1 MHVPYLYAP
10 TVNLRTTMQYEDYAM
25 EFTVGDE
32 RSSINGL
39 ESEYEIGTN
48 IL

>member
-25 EFTVGDE
+25 EFTVGGE
-32 RSSINGL
+32 RSSINGP
-39 ESEYEIGTN
+39 ENEYEIGTN